1 MTRRRLWIYQ
11 SLVLVTAAL
20 SIAVI
25 VSMTW

>member
-11 SLVLVTAAL
+11 SLILVTAAL

-25 VSMTW
+25 ASMTW

>member
-25 VSMTW
+25 ASVIW